1 MGSPWTKA
9 MRFLL
14 ITCCTLHALVKSLH
28 QKKPMQGKYVKS
40 KGAQTHP
47 FTAEEVKA
55 YHLAWTHPFTAEEVK
70 AYHLAWINYSPK
82 SAKYNRATYSQ
93 HHIALHTLELCI

>member
-9 MRFLL
+9 MWFLL
-14 ITCCTLHALVKSLH
+14 IACCTLHALVKSLH
-28 QKKPMQGKYVKS
+28 QKKPMQGKY
-40 KGAQTHP
+40 P

-70 AYHLAWINYSPK
+70 TYHLAWINYSPK